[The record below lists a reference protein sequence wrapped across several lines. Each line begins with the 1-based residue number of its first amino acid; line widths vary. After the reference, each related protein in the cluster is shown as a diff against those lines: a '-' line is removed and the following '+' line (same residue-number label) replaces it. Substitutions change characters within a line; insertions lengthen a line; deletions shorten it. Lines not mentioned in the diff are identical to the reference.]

1 MQEAKPKNANK
12 GLLIG
17 IICGIA
23 ATIAIV
29 IVIIILLLTGGKADL
44 IGTWKLVNM
53 KEGDKEYDV
62 EKLEKF
68 GYEGK
73 MVFKEDGTG
82 TLKMSGTGTKTFE
95 YDKEKM
101 TATVDG
107 DAADLK
113 VSGNKLTIESDSVTM
128 TFEKQ

>member
-29 IVIIILLLTGGKADL
+29 VVIIILLLTGGKADL

-82 TLKMSGTGTKTFE
+82 TKTFE